1 MKSGPNDKTF
11 SFLFFFIFLFCCTQ
25 QLKLNSET
33 NYIGEFGS
41 DIPIYIS
48 NFPSYSFD
56 QKRIR
61 DKLKD
66 SLQNNGYFVVNN
78 IENSKYYL
86 VFKSDCFFKNK
97 LNDNRRKKCELN
109 FVLIKTTDRYNYF
122 NSKNYIGTIIWRL
135 IVKCSIDTLIKKE
148 DELID
153 KVSSVFLKNA

>member
-1 MKSGPNDKTF
+1 MKSGTNDKTF

-33 NYIGEFGS
+33 NYTGKFGS

-61 DKLKD
+61 DKLKVT
-66 SLQNNGYFVVNN
+66 LQNNGYFVVND

-86 VFKSDCFFKNK
+86 VFESDCFP
-97 LNDNRRKKCELN
+97 
-109 FVLIKTTDRYNYF
+109 
-122 NSKNYIGTIIWRL
+122 IWF
-135 IVKCSIDTLIKKE
+135 
-148 DELID
+148 D
-153 KVSSVFLKNA
+153 KYHDPKSVN